1 MKYIKGFDTLRAFA
15 VIFVVIGHWGM
26 VLPDDSVYKKYLN
39 GIIPTGQFGVTLF
52 FVLSGFLITSILLQE
67 RNRNILEGG
76 KRSKILK
83 SFFVRRTLRIFPI
96 YYLTIFLLYLVNWVY
111 VRQHIGYYLLYLGN
125 ILPYNENLPNPVIHT
140 WSLAVEEQFYLFWP
154 WLILFINEKFLKWVF
169 IIAIIIGITSK
180 YVVIYLLHHKF
191 DMLVINAF
199 DAFGLGGMYA
209 YMRFNQVKAL
219 AFDRAFKIIFVVMLY
234 IALQINPIRGSP
246 IAMIYL
252 RTLQTVISLAFIM
265 FVLNNKNLWIQKQIL
280 ENRLLNFIGKM
291 SYGLYLYHY
300 VIDSY
305 LEAFIKYALSG
316 YTNLPIFFNT
326 LAFLWILKAVF
337 LFTLCWVS
345 YTYIEMPILRLK
357 SKFRY
362 N

>member
-1 MKYIKGFDTLRAFA
+1 
-15 VIFVVIGHWGM
+15 M
-26 VLPDDSVYKKYLN
+26 VLPNDSVYKKYLY

-52 FVLSGFLITSILLQE
+52 FVLSGFLITTILLKE
-67 RNRNILEGG
+67 RRRVFSEGG

-169 IIAIIIGITSK
+169 ITAIMIGIISK

-209 YMRFNQVKAL
+209 YMRLNQVKAL
-219 AFDRAFKIIFVVMLY
+219 AFDRVFKIILVVMLY
-234 IALQINPIRGSP
+234 VALQINPIRGSP

-252 RTLQTVISLAFIM
+252 RTLQSVISLAFIM
-265 FVLNNKNLWIQKQIL
+265 FVLNNKNLWVQKYVL
-280 ENRLLNFIGKM
+280 ENRFLNLIGKM

-300 VIDSY
+300 VVDSY
-305 LEAFIKYALSG
+305 LESAIKYWLSG
-316 YTNLPIFFNT
+316 YANLPVFFIG
-326 LAFLWILKAVF
+326 LFFLWISKAIF
-337 LFTLCWVS
+337 LFILCWLS
-345 YTYIEMPILRLK
+345 YTFIEMPILQLK
-357 SKFRY
+357 SKFKY